1 MSDYTNTV
9 AEAYLVSAILNDP
22 DTITELK
29 GEGITQASF
38 HTHLPKLLWN
48 KLTKLHAMERNH
60 EIEVY
65 EMSDDV
71 TGSPNGHELAHQIST
86 IRGEYSGKQF
96 LKSHIKTVKEQEAL
110 RKGHVVAS
118 GALQALEH
126 GSTPEEVSEALRSGS
141 EAITGILSSQADWKS
156 AEKSVEEFTEML
168 MRIHQE
174 KSEAGIST
182 GVHLIDHYTGGMR
195 ANELWVIAAPTS
207 GGKTVLL
214 LQSLVSALKLGKRVV
229 MFSVETDADRI
240 HGRLACNTQNI
251 PMG

>member
-96 LKSHIKTVKEQEAL
+96 LKSHIKTVK
-110 RKGHVVAS
+110 
-118 GALQALEH
+118 
-126 GSTPEEVSEALRSGS
+126 
-141 EAITGILSSQADWKS
+141 D
-156 AEKSVEEFTEML
+156 
-168 MRIHQE
+168 
-174 KSEAGIST
+174 
-182 GVHLIDHYTGGMR
+182 
-195 ANELWVIAAPTS
+195 
-207 GGKTVLL
+207 
-214 LQSLVSALKLGKRVV
+214 KLGADKR
-229 MFSVETDADRI
+229 
-240 HGRLACNTQNI
+240 TQIRTCPRHHKHAECQDNVS
-251 PMG
+251 M